1 MTEEIRQEDMPVISV
16 IVPVYNTKEYL
27 PRCVR
32 SITQQTYRNL
42 EILLIDDG
50 STDGTGDM
58 ADALEAEDQRIRVFH
73 KENGGSSSARNYGI
87 LKAQGSYLG
96 FVDSD
101 DYIGEEMYA
110 HLMTALL
117 EKQVK
122 IAQVGRRE
130 VGEDLC
136 PLPDICVPPL
146 LTEVINSGEFLK
158 ELLLHKGDCSFCTKL
173 VHKDLLARKGF
184 PEGVLNEDFHL
195 LVKILMDGEQVV
207 SLPTQ
212 EYYVYYRLESNT
224 RRLDRNSFSR
234 VYADCVDN
242 ADMALELVKR
252 HYPYLQKVA
261 VRFGIYQRL
270 EYMLHIPEAQ
280 MNSANSQ
287 YREVVRWL
295 RRYWLPGIRNPYLN
309 KKNKIYHT
317 LFALFPKASR
327 VIHRKWKGGGHEN
340 G

>member
-1 MTEEIRQEDMPVISV
+1 MTEEFRQKDMPLISV
-16 IVPVYNTKEYL
+16 IVPVYNVKEYL

-50 STDGTGDM
+50 STDGTRDI
-58 ADALEAEDQRIRVFH
+58 ADALAAEDQRIRVFH
-73 KENGGSSSARNYGI
+73 KQNGGSSSARNYGI
-87 LKAQGSYLG
+87 QKAQGSYLG

-101 DYIGEEMYA
+101 DYIGEEMYTR
-110 HLMTALL
+110 LMAAVL
-117 EKQVK
+117 ENQVR
-122 IAQVGRRE
+122 ITQVGRRE
-130 VGEDLC
+130 VGEDQR
-136 PLPDICVPPL
+136 PLPDICIPPSS
-146 LTEVINSGEFLK
+146 TEVIESGEFLK

-173 VHKDLLARKGF
+173 VHKDLFTGEGF

-195 LVKILMDGEQVV
+195 LVKLLMGGERIV
-207 SLPTQ
+207 SLPWQ
-212 EYYVYYRLESNT
+212 EYHVYYRSDSNT
-224 RRLDRNSFSR
+224 RRPDRNNFSR
-234 VYADCVDN
+234 VYADNVDN
-242 ADMALELVKR
+242 ADMVLELVKI
-252 HYPYLQKVA
+252 HYPQLQEVA

-270 EYMLHIPEAQ
+270 DYMLHIPEAQ

-317 LFALFPKASR
+317 LFVLFPKASR